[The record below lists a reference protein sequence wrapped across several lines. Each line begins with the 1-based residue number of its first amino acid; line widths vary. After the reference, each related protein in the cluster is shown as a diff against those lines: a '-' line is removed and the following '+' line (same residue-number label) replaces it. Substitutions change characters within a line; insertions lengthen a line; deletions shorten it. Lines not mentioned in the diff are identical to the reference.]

1 MVLATQNPLEHEGT
15 YRLPDA
21 QKDRFLMKL
30 IAPYPAFAEEKRM
43 VSQVLSGEVG
53 AKLVV
58 SPVSTVLDTKMF
70 VTIRDM
76 TARIRVDEVI
86 IDYAVRLVAAT
97 RRASALEAGAGPRGS
112 LALIRC
118 ARALAL
124 LEARDFV
131 LPDDIKALALP
142 VLAHRLTLSAES
154 ELEGLSAERIIED
167 LLAKTETPRA

>member
-1 MVLATQNPLEHEGT
+1 
-15 YRLPDA
+15 
-21 QKDRFLMKL
+21 MKL
-30 IAPYPAFAEEKRM
+30 IAPYPALEEEKRM

-58 SPVSTVLDTKMF
+58 SPVSTVLDTQTF
-70 VTIRDM
+70 ITIRNM
-76 TARIRVDEVI
+76 TAHIRVDEVI

-97 RRASALEAGAGPRGS
+97 RHASTLEAGAGPRGS

-131 LPDDIKALALP
+131 LPDDVKALALP

-154 ELEGLSAERIIED
+154 ELEGLSAEHVIED
-167 LLAKTETPRA
+167 LLSKTETPRA